1 MRDTNGALDVV
12 YYMLASRRYQGVII
26 SLTMIVVFEM
36 HSDLLENIQAWIKRG
51 VSTYQARSAK
61 EIVAHAMK
69 VTVYKDVGKI

>member
-36 HSDLLENIQAWIKRG
+36 HSDLLENIQA
-51 VSTYQARSAK
+51 
-61 EIVAHAMK
+61 
-69 VTVYKDVGKI
+69 